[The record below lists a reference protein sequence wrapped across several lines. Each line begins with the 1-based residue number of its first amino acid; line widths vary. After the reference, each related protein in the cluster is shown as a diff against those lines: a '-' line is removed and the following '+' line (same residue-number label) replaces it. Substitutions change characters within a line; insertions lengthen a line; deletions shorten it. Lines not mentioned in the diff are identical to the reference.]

1 MFAGHF
7 VNSIDNKGRVSLPS
21 NFRQLL
27 NEDGFNSVFLT
38 NHFDGCLCAYPPDEW
53 KIVLDKLSKLPQSK
67 KEVKAFQRFVI
78 SSAVECQI
86 DKQGRIL
93 IPQYHR
99 DFAKIEKEVLFAGVG
114 SRIEIWS
121 KEKWDE
127 EQEKWQEIL
136 QDNEALSEL
145 GL

>member
-21 NFRQLL
+21 NFRQILSD
-27 NEDGFNSVFLT
+27 EGYNSIYLT

-53 KIVLDKLSKLPQSK
+53 SSVIEKVSKLPQSK

-121 KEKWDE
+121 KQKWDE

-136 QDNEALSEL
+136 QDNEALSDL